1 MSVAYDTPYVYSK
14 VTNTYINVS
23 DSMESSAN
31 VFDYKEF
38 EFYIVG
44 LISEYINDIEQYS
57 YETLSD
63 EWWYA
68 LYTRIMNPIEQSEIC
83 FGYKLQSIESI
94 TMMILDKVLAEF
106 ADDFMTI
113 HQKEEFADQIEIAV
127 RAFYKFTDVF
137 E

>member
-14 VTNTYINVS
+14 VTNTYINIE
-23 DSMESSAN
+23 ESVESAHS
-31 VFDYKEF
+31 FDYKEF

-57 YETLSD
+57 YENLSD
-63 EWWYA
+63 DWWYT
-68 LYTRIMNPIEQSEIC
+68 LYKQIMNPVEQSENY
-83 FGYKLQSIESI
+83 FGYNLKSIESI
-94 TMMILDKVLAEF
+94 TMMILDKVLAELP
-106 ADDFMTI
+106 ADFMTI

-137 E
+137 D